1 MARFWNADNKALYGR
16 LFSYLA
22 GYWRIFAFSILAM
35 LIVAASAPAFA
46 ALIKPLIN
54 EGFVEKNLQAMR
66 WVPVAIVALFLV
78 RGLANFANEYLT
90 SYLSGHL
97 VQRLR
102 EEMFAKMQR
111 LPVGFYHEESS
122 GRTMSRVLNDAN
134 LISDA
139 GFNVIT
145 VLAKDG
151 IGVVGL
157 LFLLFYLDWQL
168 TIITFLAFPVVGLG
182 IRWVGLR
189 LRQLSR
195 ENQQHMGQMTQV
207 LSENIDC
214 TKVVK
219 VYGGQHH
226 EQQRFAL
233 SAVDVRRNTVKQTA
247 ANSANTGITQLMVSI
262 ALAAIIYFAAM
273 RSQNNTFSAGD
284 FMSFLTAM
292 VMMFDPVKR
301 ITGIMQSLQRGMAAA
316 ESIFHFLDMPEEK
329 DSGSLTIQ
337 QKAQGAIRLEN
348 IAFAYPHAEKNSINR
363 INLNIRSGEMI
374 ALVGESG
381 CGKSTLVNLLP
392 RFFEPQQGKIYL
404 DDIPIEE
411 YTLSDLRRQMA
422 LVSQDVTLFNDTI
435 AANVAYG
442 DCADAAESSIIEA
455 LKAAN
460 AWEFIQ
466 KMPEGIHT
474 LVGENGAKLSGGQR
488 QRLAIARALLKNA
501 PILIL
506 DEATSALDNESEKLV
521 QTALDKLMQSR
532 TTIVIAHRLSTVEH
546 ADRIIVM
553 QEGKIAEEGTH
564 KALLQQ
570 KGRYNALYQMQFSDH
585 AQQGD

>member
-66 WVPVAIVALFLV
+66 WVPVAIIVLFLV

-151 IGVVGL
+151 IGVIGL
-157 LFLLFYLDWQL
+157 LLLLFYLDWQL
-168 TIITFLAFPVVGLG
+168 TLITFLAFPVVGLG

-189 LRQLSR
+189 LRRLSH

-316 ESIFHFLDMPEEK
+316 ESIFNFLDIPEEK
-329 DSGSLTIQ
+329 DSGSLKIQ

-348 IAFAYPHAEKNSINR
+348 IAFAYPHAEKNSINH

-404 DDIPIEE
+404 DDVPIEE
-411 YTLSDLRRQMA
+411 FALADLRRQMA

-442 DCADAAESSIIEA
+442 DCANTAQSSIIEA

-460 AWEFIQ
+460 AWDFVQ

-501 PILIL
+501 PVLIL

-521 QTALDKLMQSR
+521 QAALDKLMQSR

-570 KGRYNALYQMQFSDH
+570 KGRYSALYQMQFSDH
-585 AQQGD
+585 AQQDN

>member
-262 ALAAIIYFAAM
+262 ALATIIYFAAM

-316 ESIFHFLDMPEEK
+316 ESIFHFLDIPEEK

>member
-1 MARFWNADNKALYGR
+1 MAHFRIAQSKALYGR
-16 LFSYLA
+16 LFAYLV
-22 GYWRIFAFSILAM
+22 GYWRIFVFSVLAM
-35 LIVAASAPAFA
+35 LVVAATAPAFA

-54 EGFVEKNLQAMR
+54 EGFVEKNLQSMR

-78 RGLANFANEYLT
+78 RGVANFANEYLT

-111 LPVGFYHEESS
+111 LPLGFYHEESS
-122 GRTMSRVLNDAN
+122 GRTLSRVLNDAN
-134 LISDA
+134 LITDA

-151 IGVVGL
+151 ISVVGL
-157 LFLLFYLDWQL
+157 LCLLFYLDWQL
-168 TIITFLAFPVVGLG
+168 TLITFLAFPVVGVG
-182 IRWVGLR
+182 IRWVGQR
-189 LRQLSR
+189 LRNLSR
-195 ENQQHMGQMTQV
+195 QNQQHMGQMTQV

-214 TKVVK
+214 AKVVK
-219 VYGGQHH
+219 VYGGQQH
-226 EQQRFAL
+226 EQQRFAF
-233 SAVDVRRNTVKQTA
+233 SAVDVRQNLVKQTA
-247 ANSANTGITQLMVSI
+247 ANSANTGITQLMVSV

-273 RSQNNTFSAGD
+273 RSHDNTFSAGD

-292 VMMFDPVKR
+292 IMMFDPVKR

-316 ESIFHFLDMPEEK
+316 ESVFQFLDVPEEN
-329 DSGSLTIQ
+329 DSGSL
-337 QKAQGAIRLEN
+337 KFNVRPQGAVRFEN
-348 IAFAYPHAEKNSINR
+348 VGFRYPHADKNSIQ
-363 INLNIRSGEMI
+363 NISLEVKSGQI
-374 ALVGESG
+374 LALVGESG

-392 RFFEPQQGKIYL
+392 RFFEPQQGRIDL
-404 DDIPIEE
+404 DGVNIQD
-411 YTLSDLRRQMA
+411 YTLTDLRRQMA

-442 DCADAAESSIIEA
+442 DCENASTEEIITA
-455 LKAAN
+455 LQAAN
-460 AWEFIQ
+460 AWEFVQ
-466 KMPEGIHT
+466 KLPEGLST

-521 QTALDKLMQSR
+521 QAALDQLMQSR

-546 ADRIIVM
+546 ADRIVVM
-553 QEGKIAEEGTH
+553 QEGHVVEEGTH
-564 KALLQQ
+564 QTLLAQN
-570 KGRYNALYQMQFSDH
+570 GRYRALYQMQFSDH
-585 AQQGD
+585 AHSKT

>member
-262 ALAAIIYFAAM
+262 ALATIIYFAAM

-316 ESIFHFLDMPEEK
+316 ESIFHFLDIPEEK
-329 DSGSLTIQ
+329 DSGSLKIQ